1 MSPWNECLAN
11 VPKACES
18 VCCICVRGSFL
29 FQWNCVQLRHG
40 NLSTTTYRNRSSLRG
55 TPKPFP
61 TCPPVSIPKGGGGG
75 GGGPPPLK
83 SIPFQLNQF
92 HGGGGGS
99 YWFYQSFRGGG
110 GGGGGWRAL
119 SFDKSIL
126 SRGQINFQPTP
137 IFVNKNSSFALP
149 ELAFVKCYFLWKNQ
163 PSRLLSSL
171 INLFWILAQLACA
184 VSFFRPHAWL
194 RPCLCPWSSP
204 FHMQRWPPQ
213 APAPPVAAPALDAT
227 NPLGHRQ
234 SQPGQRQMPGAAET
248 KGHRIEG
255 IPAILKLSRMH

>member
-61 TCPPVSIPKGGGGG
+61 TCPPVSIPKGGGEGG
-75 GGGPPPLK
+75 EGGGPPPPQINSL
-83 SIPFQLNQF
+83 SIEN
-92 HGGGGGS
+92 
-99 YWFYQSFRGGG
+99 QSFRGGRGG

-149 ELAFVKCYFLWKNQ
+149 ELAFVIVVQKGF
-163 PSRLLSSL
+163 
-171 INLFWILAQLACA
+171 IFW
-184 VSFFRPHAWL
+184 
-194 RPCLCPWSSP
+194 
-204 FHMQRWPPQ
+204 
-213 APAPPVAAPALDAT
+213 PADSV
-227 NPLGHRQ
+227 
-234 SQPGQRQMPGAAET
+234 
-248 KGHRIEG
+248 I
-255 IPAILKLSRMH
+255 

>member
-75 GGGPPPLK
+75 GPPPP
-83 SIPFQLNQF
+83 SNQFPFNWNQF
-92 HGGGGGS
+92 HGGGGHIDS
-99 YWFYQSFRGGG
+99 INLFG

-149 ELAFVKCYFLWKNQ
+149 ELAFVKFLKSSKPQ
-163 PSRLLSSL
+163 PFVTGGTIKLLTFPGISSPPPQWASP
-171 INLFWILAQLACA
+171 LFCFRQKRRASQKARCCKHRAFEDVLYR
-184 VSFFRPHAWL
+184 SFFARHSNIFKHLLRRYLSLQQHSKTPSKEVFGWL
-194 RPCLCPWSSP
+194 GLLGNV
-204 FHMQRWPPQ
+204 MQY
-213 APAPPVAAPALDAT
+213 
-227 NPLGHRQ
+227 
-234 SQPGQRQMPGAAET
+234 
-248 KGHRIEG
+248 K
-255 IPAILKLSRMH
+255 